1 MTPLAAAVAAFVLFV
16 ALVIVWKLVKF
27 VVKLALFVIAVGLAL
42 WAFSTFE
49 HAPQK
54 GDGHHHAGHGGR
66 HAPGR

>member
-27 VVKLALFVIAVGLAL
+27 VVKLVLFVIAVGLAL

-49 HAPQK
+49 HAPPK
-54 GDGHHHAGHGGR
+54 GDGHHRAGHGAR